1 MAYIDVSVVWDFFK
15 DKGLNDFAASGLVGN
30 LELSDDVE
38 LEYLWEDLQK
48 HKTVMKALKDAKSVT
63 VASNTVLT
71 GYIKP
76 ADKVS
81 VKVKK
86 QHAAICQKIYDR
98 YHTDPVE
105 PVVYVCVKVGAFK
118 VLQNAERVQKAVQD
132 LGLDAF
138 IAQHGKLYSVQVR
151 CPDAQDTIAK
161 LKAHGLNAILI
172 E

>member
-38 LEYLWEDLQK
+38 LEDLWEDLQK
-48 HKTVMKALKDAKSVT
+48 HKTVMKALKDAKSVN

-86 QHAAICQKIYDR
+86 QHAAICQEIYDR

-105 PVVYVCVKVGAFK
+105 PVVYVYVEAGAYK
-118 VLQNAERVQKAVQD
+118 VLQNAERLQKTLQD
-132 LGLDAF
+132 IGLDAF
-138 IAQHGKLYSVQVR
+138 IAQQGKLFKVQVK
-151 CPDAQDTIAK
+151 CVDVQETIAK
-161 LKAHGLNAILI
+161 LKSAGLDAVLI
-172 E
+172 